1 MMFAGEHF
9 LRVKLPNYE
18 GESFVTAGWLI
29 AATIFWCIVAPL
41 FFMKTEEASPSE
53 AANGNQKERSRI
65 TKGSGRKKTQKAT
78 PPPSARIQQSEQTT
92 SATKVVGEPPVRYI
106 PFQANLLACSG
117 LLLSFVFILMKSPYN
132 AYTPRRVF
140 QAPLLTVAECET
152 ILAMADAAAK
162 LNYKAAKKKPSKNN
176 NETSEALLRE
186 PQGWQKT
193 RHGSYPTTDLNLVT
207 DPFTKEDRKFLTNL
221 LDRRLAPLISRVY
234 GIPERAIRAN
244 DMFVVRYDA
253 PDDENDDSENN
264 SGKRAQLAN
273 HTDSEDVS
281 FNILL
286 NSDFEGKMEHG
297 LSTSLMHNDD

>member
-1 MMFAGEHF
+1 MFAGEPF

-18 GESFVTAGWLI
+18 GESFITAGWLI

-41 FFMKTEEASPSE
+41 FFMKTEEASASE
-53 AANGNQKERSRI
+53 AANGNQKERIRI
-65 TKGSGRKKTQKAT
+65 TKGGGRKKTQKAT
-78 PPPSARIQQSEQTT
+78 PQSARIQQSEQT
-92 SATKVVGEPPVRYI
+92 SATKVGEPSVRYI

-117 LLLSFVFILMKSPYN
+117 LLLTFVFILMKSPYN

-140 QAPLLTVAECET
+140 QAPLLTVAECKT

-162 LNYKAAKKKPSKNN
+162 LNYEAAKRKPSK

-207 DPFTKEDRKFLTNL
+207 DPFTREDRKFLTNL

-253 PDDENDDSENN
+253 PDENDAEN

-286 NSDFEGKMEHG
+286 NNDFEGKMKHG
-297 LSTSLMHNDD
+297 LSSQAQ

>member
-1 MMFAGEHF
+1 MFAGEPF

-18 GESFVTAGWLI
+18 GESFITAGWLI

-41 FFMKTEEASPSE
+41 FFMKTEEAPASE
-53 AANGNQKERSRI
+53 AANGNQKERIRI
-65 TKGSGRKKTQKAT
+65 TKGGGRKKTQKAT
-78 PPPSARIQQSEQTT
+78 PQSARIQQSEQT
-92 SATKVVGEPPVRYI
+92 SATKVGEPVRYI

-117 LLLSFVFILMKSPYN
+117 LLLTFVFILMKSPYN

-140 QAPLLTVAECET
+140 QAPLLTVAECKT

-162 LNYKAAKKKPSKNN
+162 LNYEAAKRKPSK

-207 DPFTKEDRKFLTNL
+207 DPFTREDRKFLTNL

-253 PDDENDDSENN
+253 PDENDAEN
-264 SGKRAQLAN
+264 SGKRVQLAN

-286 NSDFEGKMEHG
+286 NNDFEGKMKHG
-297 LSTSLMHNDD
+297 LSSQAQ